1 MNTAARFM
9 SNTANDGILVCE
21 TTRARCA
28 TRVAFGPER
37 RLTLKGKEGVL
48 IPAFAPLRMHTRR
61 SSLRPSSTIASGGG
75 DGCGGDRNGRSMS
88 VSTLPPTAAGYLRAR
103 ISALPPRTQ
112 LIAKHAAVIG
122 RAFDL
127 TALAAVSRDCG
138 HLDVTVDAAR
148 RAARELVDVGV
159 FAFVDLRRGDDDEA
173 PAFGGGGGGVAFTSD
188 VVQSVVYG
196 LLPYAALQPVHVAI
210 ARRLEAAHGGAGDDD
225 RNGRSMDVTIPTVP
239 LDAASSLAYHWTRGG
254 RSGRAIEYLAR
265 AGEVAT
271 RVGDVADAATFY
283 ERALELAR
291 GGGGGGG
298 GEKRLTT
305 SLRRLA
311 RARGGNDAAAAAA
324 PRERRETNETTTT
337 TTKAP
342 AAASAPSAKDALASR
357 DDDDADDG
365 TNAGGCFAALRRR
378 RARSER
384 RRPARRARFSSNKI
398 KPSAR
403 VVRVDG

>member
-1 MNTAARFM
+1 M
-9 SNTANDGILVCE
+9 
-21 TTRARCA
+21 
-28 TRVAFGPER
+28 
-37 RLTLKGKEGVL
+37 
-48 IPAFAPLRMHTRR
+48 
-61 SSLRPSSTIASGGG
+61 
-75 DGCGGDRNGRSMS
+75 
-88 VSTLPPTAAGYLRAR
+88 
-103 ISALPPRTQ
+103 
-112 LIAKHAAVIG
+112 
-122 RAFDL
+122 
-127 TALAAVSRDCG
+127 
-138 HLDVTVDAAR
+138 
-148 RAARELVDVGV
+148 

-196 LLPYAALQPVHVAI
+196 LLPYAARQPVHVAI